1 VNSNR
6 NSIPMLCYTLFLESE
21 TEEISPD
28 SISLYLSLCV
38 FQKPTVVFA
47 GFPDQKRER
56 NGSIEA

>member
-1 VNSNR
+1 
-6 NSIPMLCYTLFLESE
+6 MLCYTLFLESE